1 MQSVSSSRFVGR
13 ILLGLALLC
22 TGFSG
27 AVFSADKTYKTVSW
41 FDLLPE
47 DDLKA
52 LTSPPEGLEDI
63 EEGSY
68 QDTLSK
74 ETISDERYWQALE
87 STEVVSDLDNSA
99 VRIPGF
105 IVPLDFDDPPIVT
118 EFFVVPYFG
127 ACLHMPPPPP
137 NQIVYVKYPDGLKL
151 NSMTDAFWLSG
162 VMTTNLVENEMA
174 KSAYTLRVESIEPY
188 TESEE

>member
-1 MQSVSSSRFVGR
+1 MQSVSSSRFYRGY
-13 ILLGLALLC
+13 LLVLALLFA
-22 TGFSG
+22 GFSSV
-27 AVFSADKTYKTVSW
+27 ALSAETQYKKVSW
-41 FDLLPE
+41 LDLLPE

-63 EEGSY
+63 EEGSSE
-68 QDTLSK
+68 DTLSQ
-74 ETISDERYWQALE
+74 ETVSDERYWQALE
-87 STEVVSDLDNSA
+87 STNVVEEFNNAS

-105 IVPLDFDDPPIVT
+105 IVPLDFDDPQLVT

-151 NSMTDAFWLSG
+151 NSMSDAFWLSG
-162 VMTTNLVENEMA
+162 VMTANLVENDMA
-174 KSAYTLRVESIEPY
+174 KSAYTLRVEHIEPY
-188 TESEE
+188 TE